1 MKTLTVAK
9 LKAEFSSVIND
20 LKQGHEVVITYG
32 RKKEPI
38 ATIVPQS
45 KLVKPNYSIELGDL
59 KKAGWTYKMK
69 NFEITDE
76 EFLNLNVP
84 A

>member
-1 MKTLTVAK
+1 MKILTVAK
-9 LKAEFSSVIND
+9 LKAEFSSVIDD

-45 KLVKPNYSIELGDL
+45 KLKKPDFSLQLGDL
-59 KKAGWTYKMK
+59 KKAGWTYQMK

-76 EFLNLNVP
+76 EFLNLDVP